1 MVIFKD
7 ARRFEITVD
16 EDAGE
21 WLVKFYE
28 YVPGRFVPTLHLRH
42 RCVTRQAA
50 IDTAVRKWHS
60 LFPDEAALVWREP
73 PPLMPRSRGQKGPSR
88 PER

>member
-7 ARRFEITVD
+7 SRRFEITVD

-28 YVPGRFVPTLHLRH
+28 YVPGRLVPTRHLHH

-50 IDTAVRKWHS
+50 IDTAVRKWHV
-60 LFPDEAALVWREP
+60 LFPDAAALVWREP
-73 PPLMPRSRGQKGPSR
+73 PLLTPHSRGQKGPSR

>member
-1 MVIFKD
+1 MVIFKGS
-7 ARRFEITVD
+7 RRFEITVE

-28 YVPGRFVPTLHLRH
+28 YVPGRLAPTLHLLH

-50 IDTAVRKWHS
+50 IDTAVRKWHT
-60 LFPDEAALVWREP
+60 LFPDDAALVWREP
-73 PPLMPRSRGQKGPSR
+73 PLTPRSRGQKGPSR